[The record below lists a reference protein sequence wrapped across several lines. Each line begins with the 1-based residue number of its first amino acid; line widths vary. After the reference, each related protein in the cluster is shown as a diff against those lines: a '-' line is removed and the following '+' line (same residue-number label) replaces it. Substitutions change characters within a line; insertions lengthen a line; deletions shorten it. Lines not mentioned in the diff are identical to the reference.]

1 LRREEIQ
8 MSFLRVTT
16 VGATAIPDLGI
27 TLGAATT
34 TILSNQFSINDLY
47 KSADLEALIIASTL
61 TVELDYG
68 TGFSAVLAA
77 DYTNRDALASF
88 LNVYEI
94 TNENNNE
101 DLVDGSEVNTSG
113 PSGAALHIHDARY
126 FTESEITSTTNGS
139 SGGTLIGVND
149 DAWDTEW
156 PFTFTTLQGF
166 IDGLYT
172 ILSTTIDLDRTYDQD
187 ADGVMNIDDPG
198 ANVKPLDLRSNGTN
212 DVINASRKI
221 GADYQKAS
229 WLDVSADEL
238 ILGALAVG
246 GLSAIDVRI
255 KRNIIIEGNMTIT
268 GTVTDTTVNE
278 LNVTNAAIR
287 MRDGATAIPGADAE
301 ITVERGTSGSD
312 ARLRWNETTD
322 RWRAGLQS
330 GDFTIALLELN
341 ELVTGVWEFQGAA
354 ATDPSFYLTD
364 KASAPTTQLGAAGQ
378 IPLASIN
385 NEIAVYDRTRTKWLG
400 INREYMNFA
409 GRDNA
414 NNSDEYLR
422 AGSDFTSNQSGPRLF
437 RNMTLI
443 GISAQTNGA
452 ETWTVRVRRNG
463 VVTNLASLA
472 LSAVAGAQSITTN
485 VDFNQGDKV
494 DVFAE
499 GTSINR
505 PYVRLEF
512 APRY

>member
-1 LRREEIQ
+1 

-27 TLGAATT
+27 TLGAVTT

-47 KSADLEALIIASTL
+47 KSADLESLIIAGTL
-61 TVELDYG
+61 TVDLDYG
-68 TGFSAVLAA
+68 TGWSAVLAA
-77 DYTNRDALASF
+77 DYTNRDALATF
-88 LNVYEI
+88 MNLYEV

-101 DLVDGSEVNTSG
+101 DLVDGSEVNASG
-113 PSGAALHIHDARY
+113 PAAAPLHIHDARY
-126 FTESEITSTTNGS
+126 FTETELTSTVFGS

-149 DAWDTEW
+149 DSWDTEW

-172 ILSTTIDLDRTYDQD
+172 VMTTTLDLDRVYDSD
-187 ADGVMNIDDPG
+187 SDGIMHVDGPG
-198 ANVKPLDLRSNGTN
+198 ANVKPLDLRSNGVN
-212 DVINASRKI
+212 DIIFASREI
-221 GADYQKAS
+221 AADYQKAG
-229 WLDVSADEL
+229 WLDVSANEV

-246 GLSAIDVRI
+246 ALADIDVRI
-255 KRNIIIEGNMTIT
+255 KTDLFVEGNIIVT
-268 GTVTDTTVNE
+268 GTITDTTVNE

-301 ITVERGTSGSD
+301 ITIERGTSGSD

-322 RWRAGLQS
+322 RWMAGLQS
-330 GDFTIALLELN
+330 GDWTIALLELN
-341 ELVTGVWEFQGAA
+341 EIVTGVWEFKGAA
-354 ATDPSFYLTD
+354 ATDPSLYLTN
-364 KASAPTTQLGAAGQ
+364 KAAAPTTQLGTATQ

-385 NEIAVYDRTRTKWLG
+385 NDITVYDKTRTKWFG
-400 INREYMNFA
+400 INREYMGFW
-409 GRDNA
+409 GRDNQ
-414 NNSDEYLR
+414 NNADEYLR
-422 AGSDFTSNQSGPRLF
+422 AGDFTSNQSGPRLF

-443 GISAQTNGA
+443 GITAQTNGA

-472 LSAVAGAQSITTN
+472 LVAVAGAQVITTN
-485 VDFNQGDKV
+485 VDFSQGDRIQVYCDGSSV
-494 DVFAE
+494 D
-499 GTSINR
+499 R